1 MGIVAQHV
9 GKVIGAPPT
18 RILSDITL
26 DIREGEFV
34 SLTGRSG
41 AGKSTLLYLL
51 SSLDKASEGTIEI
64 EGQDVGRMSGE
75 ALSRFRNEKMGF
87 VFQFHYLIAELNA
100 LENTLLPARK
110 FKQQERRKAH
120 AEKLLERFGLGD
132 KLNRLPRQLSGG
144 EMQRVAIARALVMEP
159 RYVFADE
166 PTGSLDTANGE
177 RVINILR
184 EANETSGTTVVLVTH
199 EPEFANLAKRQ
210 IHLRD
215 GRVV

>member
-51 SSLDKASEGTIEI
+51 SSLDKSSEGTIEI

-120 AEKLLERFGLGD
+120 AETLLERFGLGD